1 MSDQNAKDLLI
12 KKQLIDDILDSEDGV
27 VKRASAATSKAT
39 RTQIREEGFQRAIMS
54 FDMITNE
61 ELDYFGDSELPGV
74 WFELEPDS
82 PPARIIPYNDTP
94 NTFAYRAEKYV
105 VLISVI
111 TTEEATKNVN
121 HLRTYKTDI
130 RQIVND
136 NMLRDIHTAEDT
148 AFLAEV
154 DRLVGSPVAYG
165 TVEAAIV
172 AGGTGAQ
179 NVTMGTATFSRANL
193 KRAVSYLIER
203 QLPVGVFLVNQRTA
217 NEFLGWD
224 RNEMGGDL
232 SQEVAR
238 KGLKALE
245 TFEMFG
251 IPFISTIKNN
261 LVANGVMYQ
270 FAPREFLGNALM
282 LEDITVTIK
291 KEYDII
297 RMRAQ
302 EQVGLTI
309 GNPLGLQKLNYT
321 MSSVTG
327 A

>member
-1 MSDQNAKDLLI
+1 MSDSATDLLI
-12 KKQLIDDILDSEDGV
+12 RKQLIDDILDSDEGF
-27 VKRASAATSKAT
+27 VKKASAATSKVT

-54 FDMITNE
+54 FDMITNDD
-61 ELDYFGDSELPGV
+61 LDYFGDSELPGV

-82 PPARIIPYNDTP
+82 PAARRVPYNDTP

-105 VLISVI
+105 VLIHVL
-111 TTEEATKNVN
+111 TTEEATKNIN
-121 HLRTYKTDI
+121 QLRTYKTDV

-148 AFLAEV
+148 YFLSEA
-154 DRLVGSPVAYG
+154 DRIVGSTPTAYS
-165 TVEAAIV
+165 TVESAAP
-172 AGGTGAQ
+172 GAYQ
-179 NVTMGTATFSRANL
+179 NVTMTSATFNRKGL
-193 KRAVSYLIER
+193 TRAVSYLPER
-203 QLPVGVFLVNQRTA
+203 QLPFGVALVNQRTA
-217 NEFLGWD
+217 NELLRLTRD
-224 RNEMGGDL
+224 EMGGDL
-232 SQEVAR
+232 SQDLAR

-251 IPFISTIKNN
+251 IPFVSTIKNN

-270 FAPREFLGNALM
+270 FAPKEFLGNALM

-302 EQVGLTI
+302 EQVGLTF
-309 GNPLGLQKLNYT
+309 GNTLGIQKLNYT
-321 MSSVTG
+321 MVGIS
-327 A
+327 

>member
-1 MSDQNAKDLLI
+1 MSDTAAKDLLI
-12 KKQLIDDILDSEDGV
+12 KKQLIDDILGAEDGV
-27 VKRASAATSKAT
+27 VKKSSTATSKAT
-39 RTQIREEGFQRAIMS
+39 RTQIREEGFQRAILS

-61 ELDYFGDSELPGV
+61 DLDYFGDSELPGV
-74 WFELEPDS
+74 WYELEPDS

-105 VLISVI
+105 VLLAVI

-121 HLRTYKTDI
+121 QLRTYKTDI

-148 AFLAEV
+148 SFIAEV
-154 DRLVGSPVAYG
+154 DRIVGAAVAYS
-165 TVEAAIV
+165 AASV
-172 AGGTGAQ
+172 TSQ
-179 NVTMGTATFSRANL
+179 HVTMTNATFTRTAL

-203 QLPVGVFLVNQRTA
+203 QLPIGVMLVNQRTA
-217 NEFLGWD
+217 NEFLGWKRD
-224 RNEMGGDL
+224 EMGGDL
-232 SQEVAR
+232 SQDVAR

-251 IPFISTIKNN
+251 VPFISTIKNG
-261 LVANGVMYQ
+261 LIANGAMYQ

-309 GNPLGLQKLNYT
+309 GNTLGLQKLAYS
-321 MSSVTG
+321 MQG
-327 A
+327 IED

>member
-1 MSDQNAKDLLI
+1 MSDQAKDLLV
-12 KKQLIDDILDSEDGV
+12 KKQLIDDILDSSDGV
-27 VKRASAATSKAT
+27 VKKASAATSKAT
-39 RTQIREEGFQRAIMS
+39 RTQIREEGFQRAILS

-61 ELDYFGDSELPGV
+61 DLDYFGDSELPGV

-82 PPARIIPYNDTP
+82 PPARMIPYNDTP

-154 DRLVGSPVAYG
+154 DRIVGSAATAYN
-165 TVEAAIV
+165 TVEGAT
-172 AGGTGAQ
+172 AGTYQ
-179 NVTMGTATFSRANL
+179 NVDMGVATFSRQGL
-193 KRAVSYLIER
+193 KRAVSYLVER

-217 NEFLGWD
+217 NELLGWQRD
-224 RNEMGGDL
+224 EMGGDL
-232 SQEVAR
+232 SQDLAR
-238 KGLKALE
+238 KGLKALDK
-245 TFEMFG
+245 FEMFG
-251 IPFISTIKNN
+251 VPFISTIKND

-270 FAPREFLGNALM
+270 FAPKEFLGNALM

-309 GNPLGLQKLNYT
+309 GNTLGLQKLNYVMT
-321 MSSVTG
+321 NPSE
-327 A
+327 

>member
-1 MSDQNAKDLLI
+1 MSDLAAQDLLI
-12 KKQLIDDILDSEDGV
+12 KKELIDDILHSEDGV
-27 VKRASAATSKAT
+27 VKKASAATSKAT
-39 RTQIREEGFQRAIMS
+39 RTQVREEGFQRAILS
-54 FDMITNE
+54 FDMITNDD
-61 ELDYFGDSELPGV
+61 LDYFGDSELPGV

-82 PPARIIPYNDTP
+82 PPARIIPYHDTP

-105 VLISVI
+105 VLIAVI

-154 DRLVGSPVAYG
+154 DRIVGSAVPIGDVAW
-165 TVEAAIV
+165 TTE
-172 AGGTGAQ
+172 TQ
-179 NVTMGTATFSRANL
+179 NVTMTNAAITRTNL
-193 KRAVSYLIER
+193 KRSVSFLTDR
-203 QLPVGVFLVNQRTA
+203 QLPIGVFLVNQRTA
-217 NEFLGWD
+217 NELLGWKRD
-224 RNEMGGDL
+224 EVGGDL
-232 SQEVAR
+232 SQDLLRE
-238 KGLKALE
+238 GLKALDR
-245 TFEMFG
+245 FEVFG
-251 IPFISTIKNN
+251 IPFISTIKND
-261 LVANGVMYQ
+261 LVANGVVYQ
-270 FAPREFLGNALM
+270 FAPKEFMGNALM

-309 GNPLGLQKLNYT
+309 GNTRSLQRLQYVVDNT
-321 MSSVTG
+321 LE
-327 A
+327 